1 MAVKS
6 AKRVFARSDG
16 DALTP
21 GVGTLGEATGAEGSF
36 RGAGT
41 GVYVGHGSWSC
52 GLLR

>member
-1 MAVKS
+1 MTH
-6 AKRVFARSDG
+6 AKCVFARSDG

-21 GVGTLGEATGAEGSF
+21 GIGTLGEATRAEGSF

-41 GVYVGHGSWSC
+41 GVYVRHGSWSS